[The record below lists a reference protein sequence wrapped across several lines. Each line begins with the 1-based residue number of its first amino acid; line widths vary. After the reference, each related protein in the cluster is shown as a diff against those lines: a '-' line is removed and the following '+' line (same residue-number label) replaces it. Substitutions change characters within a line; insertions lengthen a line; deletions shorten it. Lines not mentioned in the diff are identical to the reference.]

1 MDRVEDA
8 TINITAADLP
18 SFLYKTGT
26 IYNPENEAKG
36 LFRGFLI
43 VWVSLFSFSLRINAV
58 IVQVYRHIFTG
69 PLSAVNP

>member
-18 SFLYKTGT
+18 SFLYETGT

-43 VWVSLFSFSLRINAV
+43 VRVSSFSFTLRMYAV
-58 IVQVYRHIFTG
+58 IV
-69 PLSAVNP
+69 